1 VHVVKQRQFDVV
13 EQMLNCV
20 WLRPLRYVVV
30 MWCWDFCE
38 TPEDAQ
44 RLVSC
49 AVSTCR
55 KKCRYSEHIHCGP
68 KMLTDL
74 RKYRFGFWLEYVYFD
89 RNCMKT
95 L

>member
-1 VHVVKQRQFDVV
+1 MHVVKQRQFDVV
-13 EQMLNCV
+13 EQMLKCV

-49 AVSTCR
+49 GVSTCSKTCR
-55 KKCRYSEHIHCGP
+55 HNVHIYTAAQKCEQISENIDLGCGWN
-68 KMLTDL
+68 MCILT
-74 RKYRFGFWLEYVYFD
+74 EIA
-89 RNCMKT
+89 
-95 L
+95 